1 MEGFFMLRKLA
12 LASVIL
18 ASQSAYAFSG
28 NFTATVSQDAK
39 HQKSKDSF
47 GIVLS
52 QPIMFGLGY
61 WSWSGVGATYELNK
75 DAARWA
81 QTTQGIDWSFK
92 RMRIGATAKFQ
103 YDEPIKETATEYGVR
118 VNVKLW

>member
-1 MEGFFMLRKLA
+1 MLCKVA

-39 HQKSKDSF
+39 HQKSKNSF

-52 QPIMFGLGY
+52 QPIIFGLGY
-61 WSWSGVGATYELNK
+61 WSWSGLGATYELNK
-75 DAARWA
+75 GATQWA
-81 QTTQGIDWSFK
+81 STTQGIDWNFK
-92 RMRIGATAKFQ
+92 RMRFGATAKFQ
-103 YDEPIKETATEYGVR
+103 YDEPIKETSAEYGVR

>member
-1 MEGFFMLRKLA
+1 MLRTSLVIA
-12 LASVIL
+12 SLTVASV
-18 ASQSAYAFSG
+18 ASAFSG
-28 NFTATVSQDAK
+28 SFTANVAHDAK

-61 WSWSGVGATYELNK
+61 WSWSGLGATYELNK
-75 DAARWA
+75 DVARWA
-81 QTTQGIDWSFK
+81 QTTQGIDWNFK

-103 YDEPIKETATEYGVR
+103 YDEPIKETSAEYGVR
-118 VNVKLW
+118 VSVKMW